1 MKPMDASER
10 EKPQSGPVFKVY
22 DKATA
27 WRAFY
32 SRVTKPLR
40 RTILK
45 PYAKL
50 QRGVIIKLY
59 A

>member
-1 MKPMDASER
+1 MDASER

-50 QRGVIIKLY
+50 QRGVILKPYAKL
-59 A
+59 